1 MCIQPCQY
9 RLKRHRPP
17 RLSGGTWWR
26 SEGYSEDEKRG
37 EETELSKDVNCIGL
51 NMDYIAG
58 KRLGIEY
65 ATEASTVYI

>member
-1 MCIQPCQY
+1 VKVIA
-9 RLKRHRPP
+9 RTRR
-17 RLSGGTWWR
+17 
-26 SEGYSEDEKRG
+26 
-37 EETELSKDVNCIGL
+37 EETELSKDVSCIGL